1 IDDQIQASGATSVAA
16 EVGEGKPVG
25 AASAPAQLVVHAE
38 KPEEGSVEGTLTNG
52 SGTAQSELVIY
63 AVAKRGSR
71 VVAAGRAVLASVAAG
86 ASVPFQVFFVGNPQG
101 AQLQLSAPTTT
112 SAG

>member
-1 IDDQIQASGATSVAA
+1 
-16 EVGEGKPVG
+16 
-25 AASAPAQLVVHAE
+25 VHAE

-101 AQLQLSAPTTT
+101 ALLQLGAPTTT